1 MPIVI
6 NREEKV
12 TEICEKAFIEFTE
25 YGIDNFS
32 LNQFIA
38 NHQLSKGQFYHYFKT
53 KDDLIFEV
61 MSQKTVEMMEN
72 LDLFISSTDSLR
84 EKLYK
89 FFYVYIDDSEET
101 VRYRRMIFDTFHLYT
116 HSNDPKVKEFNKALY
131 EWIDEKLV
139 AFFVQEC
146 QNEAAAQILKN
157 LSATADGMYIR
168 SLCVEEYD
176 LKAELSRHIL
186 EVEKMLTFFLDR

>member
-1 MPIVI
+1 MPIII
-6 NREEKV
+6 NKEEKV
-12 TEICEKAFIEFTE
+12 KKICSKAFNEFTE
-25 YGIDNFS
+25 HGIENFS
-32 LNQFIA
+32 LNQFII
-38 NHQLSKGQFYHYFKT
+38 NNQISKGQFYHYFKT

-72 LDLFISSTDSLR
+72 LDSLISSTDSLR
-84 EKLYK
+84 EKLHK
-89 FFYVYIDDSEET
+89 FFYVYIDDSEESI
-101 VRYRRMIFDTFHLYT
+101 RFRKMIFDTFHLYT

-131 EWIDEKLV
+131 EWIDEQLM

-146 QNEAAAQILKN
+146 QNEVVAQILKN

-176 LKAELSRHIL
+176 LKAELSRYIL
-186 EVEKMLTFFLDR
+186 EVEKILKFFLDK